1 MNSLEIIK
9 NTNIIGDSPDDV
21 VNNDLKSI
29 IERITSNYSN
39 PEAISEEK
47 IDMTE
52 TIKKYGYSVD
62 DYKEMFG
69 SVMRSEKDVV
79 DALAKR
85 LKGSKLKQDEPETE
99 KPNTTANDDAKAKA
113 KKRAMAL
120 ALAMEMELELLKI

>member
-99 KPNTTANDDAKAKA
+99 PEPTSTDEEAE
-113 KKRAMAL
+113 AL
-120 ALAMEMELELLKI
+120 AMMEMMEMELALLKL

>member
-99 KPNTTANDDAKAKA
+99 KPNTTATDDAKKKAKAKA
-113 KKRAMAL
+113 
-120 ALAMEMELELLKI
+120 LAMMQMMQMELELLKL